1 MIYWSAS
8 RRGFFHAAIHDL
20 PEDAVPISDKR
31 HRELLEANALGRPI
45 ISDRNGRPRVDPNHG
60 KSPHHRAAQLVK
72 VEARRR
78 ILAIAPLHR
87 QSNDNA
93 LLAIA
98 ALAGHLSEEAAA
110 ALDRRTRIDA
120 IRAASN
126 AIEAQL
132 ADVSPLDLLDFDAS
146 NHPLWNTAP

>member
-1 MIYWSAS
+1 MIFWSAS
-8 RRGFFHAAIHDL
+8 RRGFFHAGVHHL
-20 PEDAVPISDKR
+20 PDDAVPISDKR
-31 HRELLEANALGRPI
+31 HRDLLAANARGRAI
-45 ISDRNGRPRVDPNHG
+45 VSGSAGRPRVAPGEDIAPAA
-60 KSPHHRAAQLVK
+60 RAVQRVK
-72 VEARRR
+72 AEARRR

-98 ALAGHLSEEAAA
+98 AFAGYMSEEAAA

-120 IRAASN
+120 VRAVSN

-132 ADVSPLDLLDFDAS
+132 ATLSPAQLVDFDPS
-146 NHPLWNTAP
+146 THPLWETAA